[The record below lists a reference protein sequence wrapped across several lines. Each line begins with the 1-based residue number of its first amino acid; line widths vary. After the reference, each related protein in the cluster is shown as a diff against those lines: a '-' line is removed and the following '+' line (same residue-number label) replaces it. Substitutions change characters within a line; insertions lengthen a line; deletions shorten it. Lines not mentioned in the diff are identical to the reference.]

1 MAKTV
6 IQAFNEF
13 MTNTVNLDPEQTKKA
28 RGSREWLVGQ
38 IQLFPDKDNKFPKIY
53 TEKNIFFGSFSRR
66 TKKRPLDDIDIMIC
80 LNAEGCTYYEFSD
93 KIEIHLPETPTRF
106 LDFVNDG
113 TNILNSRKLINSF
126 VVKLID
132 IPQYKNSEITR
143 NLEAVTLNLK
153 SYDWTFDIVPCFF
166 TKEDSYKKTYYIIP
180 DGSGN
185 WKKTD
190 PRLDSARTSNVN
202 SAHSGRILNVIRA
215 VKYWNKRPTM
225 PTMDSYLLENMILD
239 YYTEAT
245 SKTSEFVDIE
255 LEYVFLDIH
264 KRVYNSINDPKNIQG
279 NLNRLTSDEKKK
291 ISDRAY
297 DDYVKAFNARKLE
310 DEKNQKDSINKWREI
325 FGDEFPKYEN

>member
-1 MAKTV
+1 MAETV

-13 MTNTVNLDPEQTKKA
+13 LTNTVNLDPIQTKKA
-28 RGSREWLVGQ
+28 RGSRDWLVGQ
-38 IQLFPDKDNKFPKIY
+38 IQVFPDKDNKFPQIY

-80 LNAEGCTYYEFSD
+80 LKADGCTYCELSD
-93 KIEIHLPETPTRF
+93 KIEIYVPEIATRF
-106 LDFVNDG
+106 LNFVNDG
-113 TNILNSRKLINSF
+113 TNILNSRKIINSF
-126 VVKLID
+126 IAKLID
-132 IPQYKNSEITR
+132 IPQYKNAEIKR
-143 NLEAVTLNLK
+143 NLEAVILNLK

-166 TKEDSYKKTYYIIP
+166 TTEDSLNRTYYIIP

-190 PRLDSARTSNVN
+190 PRLDSARVARVN
-202 SAHSGRILNVIRA
+202 SAHSGNILNVIRSI
-215 VKYWNKRPTM
+215 KYWNRRPTM

-239 YYTEAT
+239 YYTAAT

-264 KRVYNSINDPKNIQG
+264 KRVYNSVNDPKNIQG
-279 NLNRLTSDEKKK
+279 DLNDLTFDEKKK

-297 DDYVKAFNARKLE
+297 NDYVKAFNARKFE
-310 DEKNQKDSINKWREI
+310 NEKNQRDSINNWGGI